1 MSGILV
7 DHEEFNSFLF
17 AIGHFPEGTPNR
29 FELVAEFVRSQPR
42 EGNAPS
48 PTVCLS
54 SSKHGKTEK
63 RLPLT
68 EKTNC
73 RTAFKLVQA
82 KYPSLFQRDL
92 NSRLFKNSGKS
103 AFKPIMLLPF
113 KTQCCGKNIK
123 MDNRPS
129 FPLVYTMNGTYVGA
143 LFHGQCDKCHTKY
156 FPNYK
161 IQSLVKE
168 SLLMYS
174 RKGAVTSRYHQ
185 RLCLEHIF
193 WKTFQTTFGWL
204 EQLFNL
210 AQKFTIWIL
219 RRKTLCVYLNS
230 KNLPVQVMKN
240 GN

>member
-1 MSGILV
+1 MSAILV

-161 IQSLVKE
+161 IQSAGQRIFIDVQQEGSGYFQVSSKTVFGTY
-168 SLLMYS
+168 LLKDIS
-174 RKGAVTSRYHQ
+174 NNIWVTGA
-185 RLCLEHIF
+185 
-193 WKTFQTTFGWL
+193 TFQSRAKVY
-204 EQLFNL
+204 NL
-210 AQKFTIWIL
+210 NFKEKDTAFTSTPRICPY
-219 RRKTLCVYLNS
+219 K
-230 KNLPVQVMKN
+230 
-240 GN
+240 